1 MQSTT
6 KTAAADCG
14 QGSVHPGQGCVTV
27 ESENK
32 CGWFC
37 SDTQPDG
44 QLTICLREQRAH
56 RWSWLCRIRVQ
67 SYAHGCR
74 LAECTL
80 EAVHGSSRCA
90 EPEVPGLVV
99 LVLQLPACSVAA
111 WFMMDRA
118 TPGDRHDDAAGMVIQ
133 GPIGWV

>member
-56 RWSWLCRIRVQ
+56 RWSWLCRIRTYRVTHMDAGLL
-67 SYAHGCR
+67 SAHWR
-74 LAECTL
+74 QCTG
-80 EAVHGSSRCA
+80 VR
-90 EPEVPGLVV
+90 
-99 LVLQLPACSVAA
+99 AA
-111 WFMMDRA
+111 QNLKFQ
-118 TPGDRHDDAAGMVIQ
+118 V
-133 GPIGWV
+133 